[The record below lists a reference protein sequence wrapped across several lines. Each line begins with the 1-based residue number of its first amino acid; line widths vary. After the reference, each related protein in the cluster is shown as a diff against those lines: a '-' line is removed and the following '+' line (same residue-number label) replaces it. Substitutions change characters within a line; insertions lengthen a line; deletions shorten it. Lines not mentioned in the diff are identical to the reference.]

1 MKKLFLPMIF
11 AILLP
16 QFAFACSDSVPN
28 YYRLGLVVVL
38 SSLFAMFLAYLAW
51 KKHAVLFMLF
61 GFIFVVLITTFPTC

>member
-1 MKKLFLPMIF
+1 MSKL
-11 AILLP
+11 ILSIIGFCILP
-16 QFAFACSDSVPN
+16 QFAFACSDADPN